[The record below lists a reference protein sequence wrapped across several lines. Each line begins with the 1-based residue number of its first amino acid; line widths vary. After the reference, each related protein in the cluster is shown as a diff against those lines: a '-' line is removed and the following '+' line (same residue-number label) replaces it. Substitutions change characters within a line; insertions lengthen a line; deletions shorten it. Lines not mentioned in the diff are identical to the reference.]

1 LDDLVHGG
9 IIRLIETKLN
19 RPLQWDVCLLHANEL
34 PFRDLFPSVD
44 GCTTGPNTCEGSI
57 GAEIRSKNHLQ
68 DLELVEFQRI
78 PGKVLQITDPQVVG
92 DLSYEQKYL
101 LHMSLSIQC
110 GDMIESN
117 FIKDQLVHW
126 TMRDG

>member
-1 LDDLVHGG
+1 MHGG

-19 RPLQWDVCLLHANEL
+19 RPLQWAVCLLHANEL
-34 PFRDLFPSVD
+34 PFRDLFSAVD
-44 GCTTGPNTCEGSI
+44 GRTTGPNTREGPI
-57 GAEIRSKNHLQ
+57 GAEIGSKNRLQ